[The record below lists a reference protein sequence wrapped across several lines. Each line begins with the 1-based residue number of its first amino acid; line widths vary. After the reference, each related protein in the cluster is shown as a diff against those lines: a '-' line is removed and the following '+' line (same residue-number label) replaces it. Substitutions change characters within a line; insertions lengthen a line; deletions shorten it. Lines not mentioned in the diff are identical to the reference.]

1 MAKDKTINVWQY
13 SRWTYLIGR
22 SVKFRPFTES
32 ERAAV
37 ITFIVAMNE
46 LRPGIAGIVR
56 GKRDNA
62 LDYSEDFKYQNDY
75 SLGKMLQRLGR
86 NMKQCFP
93 VEGEKELCDALFA
106 ETDERRYQTINKYVT
121 DEVEESSASS
131 EIEET
136 SSESS
141 EVVEESSESSEVT
154 EPETSSESSE
164 EPVEES
170 SESSEVVE
178 TSSESSEIEEPV
190 EESSESSE
198 ESVEESSESS
208 EVTEPEES
216 SESSEVVETSSESS
230 EITEPETSSESSEV
244 VEPETSS
251 ESSEEPVEESSA
263 SAGA

>member
-37 ITFIVAMNE
+37 ITFIIAMNE

-106 ETDERRYQTINKYVT
+106 ETDERRYQTINKYVA
-121 DEVEESSASS
+121 DEVEESSESS
-131 EIEET
+131 EMEET

-141 EVVEESSESSEVT
+141 EAVEESSESSEVT
-154 EPETSSESSE
+154 EPDTSSESSE
-164 EPVEES
+164 IEEPVESSTSSEETVEES
-170 SESSEVVE
+170 SESSEESVE

-198 ESVEESSESS
+198 EPVEE
-208 EVTEPEES
+208 
-216 SESSEVVETSSESS
+216 SSESS
-230 EITEPETSSESSEV
+230 EITEPETSSESSE
-244 VEPETSS
+244 
-251 ESSEEPVEESSA
+251 ESVEESSE

>member
-37 ITFIVAMNE
+37 ITFIIAMNE

-121 DEVEESSASS
+121 DEVEESSESS
-131 EIEET
+131 EMEET

-154 EPETSSESSE
+154 EPETSSESSEEPVESSTSSE

-198 ESVEESSESS
+198 EPVEE
-208 EVTEPEES
+208 
-216 SESSEVVETSSESS
+216 SSESS
-230 EITEPETSSESSEV
+230 EITEPETSSESSE
-244 VEPETSS
+244 
-251 ESSEEPVEESSA
+251 ESVEESSE

>member
-121 DEVEESSASS
+121 DEVEESSESS

-154 EPETSSESSE
+154 EPETSSTSSEEPVESSTSSE

-178 TSSESSEIEEPV
+178 TSSESSEIEEP
-190 EESSESSE
+190 ETSSSSNE

-208 EVTEPEES
+208 EPVEES
-216 SESSEVVETSSESS
+216 SESSE
-230 EITEPETSSESSEV
+230 I
-244 VEPETSS
+244 
-251 ESSEEPVEESSA
+251 VEESSA

>member
-37 ITFIVAMNE
+37 ITFIIAMNE

-121 DEVEESSASS
+121 DEVEESSESS
-131 EIEET
+131 EMEET

-141 EVVEESSESSEVT
+141 EAVEESSESSEVT

-170 SESSEVVE
+170 SESSE
-178 TSSESSEIEEPV
+178 EPV

-198 ESVEESSESS
+198 EPV
-208 EVTEPEES
+208 EES

-230 EITEPETSSESSEV
+230 EIEEPEISSSSSEEPVEESSESSEV
-244 VEPETSS
+244 TEPEESSEGSEEPVEESS
-251 ESSEEPVEESSA
+251 ESSEPVEESSA

>member
-37 ITFIVAMNE
+37 ITFIIAMNE

-121 DEVEESSASS
+121 DEVEESSESS
-131 EIEET
+131 EMEETSSESSEVVEESSESSEMEET

-164 EPVEES
+164 EPVES
-170 SESSEVVE
+170 S
-178 TSSESSEIEEPV
+178 TSSEEPV
-190 EESSESSE
+190 
-198 ESVEESSESS
+198 
-208 EVTEPEES
+208 EES

-230 EITEPETSSESSEV
+230 EEPVEESSESSEITEPETSSESSE
-244 VEPETSS
+244 
-251 ESSEEPVEESSA
+251 ESVEESSE

>member
-37 ITFIVAMNE
+37 ITFIIAMNE

-121 DEVEESSASS
+121 DEVEESSESS

-154 EPETSSESSE
+154 EPETSSTSSE

-198 ESVEESSESS
+198 EPVEESSESS
-208 EVTEPEES
+208 EEPVEE
-216 SESSEVVETSSESS
+216 SSESS
-230 EITEPETSSESSEV
+230 EITEPETSSESSE
-244 VEPETSS
+244 
-251 ESSEEPVEESSA
+251 ESVEESSE

>member
-32 ERAAV
+32 EREAV
-37 ITFIVAMNE
+37 ITFIIAMNE

-164 EPVEES
+164 VAEES
-170 SESSEVVE
+170 SESSEEPVE
-178 TSSESSEIEEPV
+178 ESSESSEIEEPV

-198 ESVEESSESS
+198 VVEESSESS
-208 EVTEPEES
+208 E
-216 SESSEVVETSSESS
+216 ET
-230 EITEPETSSESSEV
+230 
-244 VEPETSS
+244 
-251 ESSEEPVEESSA
+251 EPVEESSA
-263 SAGA
+263 SAIA

>member
-37 ITFIVAMNE
+37 ITFIIAMNE

-121 DEVEESSASS
+121 DEVEESSESS

-164 EPVEES
+164 
-170 SESSEVVE
+170 
-178 TSSESSEIEEPV
+178 IEEPV

-198 ESVEESSESS
+198 EPVEESSESS
-208 EVTEPEES
+208 EEPVEE
-216 SESSEVVETSSESS
+216 SSESS
-230 EITEPETSSESSEV
+230 EITEPETSSESSE
-244 VEPETSS
+244 
-251 ESSEEPVEESSA
+251 ESVEESSE

>member
-37 ITFIVAMNE
+37 ITFIIAMNE

-121 DEVEESSASS
+121 DEVEESSESS

-164 EPVEES
+164 ESVESSTSSEEPVEES

-178 TSSESSEIEEPV
+178 TSSESSEIEEPETSNSSNEEPV

-198 ESVEESSESS
+198 
-208 EVTEPEES
+208 
-216 SESSEVVETSSESS
+216 
-230 EITEPETSSESSEV
+230 I
-244 VEPETSS
+244 
-251 ESSEEPVEESSA
+251 VEESSA
-263 SAGA
+263 SASA

>member
-121 DEVEESSASS
+121 DEVEESSESS
-131 EIEET
+131 EMEET

-164 EPVEES
+164 ESV
-170 SESSEVVE
+170 
-178 TSSESSEIEEPV
+178 
-190 EESSESSE
+190 ESSESSE

-208 EVTEPEES
+208 EEP
-216 SESSEVVETSSESS
+216 VETSSESS
-230 EITEPETSSESSEV
+230 EIEEPETSSSSNEET
-244 VEPETSS
+244 VEESS
-251 ESSEEPVEESSA
+251 ESSEIVEESSA

>member
-37 ITFIVAMNE
+37 ITFIIAMNE

-121 DEVEESSASS
+121 DEVEESSESS
-131 EIEET
+131 EMEET

-141 EVVEESSESSEVT
+141 EEPVESST
-154 EPETSSESSE
+154 SSE

-198 ESVEESSESS
+198 EPVEE
-208 EVTEPEES
+208 
-216 SESSEVVETSSESS
+216 SSESS
-230 EITEPETSSESSEV
+230 EITEPETSSESSE
-244 VEPETSS
+244 
-251 ESSEEPVEESSA
+251 ESVEESSE

>member
-37 ITFIVAMNE
+37 ITFIIAMNE

-106 ETDERRYQTINKYVT
+106 ETDERRYQTINKYVA
-121 DEVEESSASS
+121 DEVEESSESS
-131 EIEET
+131 EMEET

-154 EPETSSESSE
+154 EPDTSSESSEMEEPVEESSESSDEPVEESSESSEIEEPEISSSSNE

-170 SESSEVVE
+170 SESSEV
-178 TSSESSEIEEPV
+178 TEPV

-198 ESVEESSESS
+198 ESVE
-208 EVTEPEES
+208 
-216 SESSEVVETSSESS
+216 TSSE
-230 EITEPETSSESSEV
+230 
-244 VEPETSS
+244 
-251 ESSEEPVEESSA
+251 SEEPVEESSA
-263 SAGA
+263 SAIA